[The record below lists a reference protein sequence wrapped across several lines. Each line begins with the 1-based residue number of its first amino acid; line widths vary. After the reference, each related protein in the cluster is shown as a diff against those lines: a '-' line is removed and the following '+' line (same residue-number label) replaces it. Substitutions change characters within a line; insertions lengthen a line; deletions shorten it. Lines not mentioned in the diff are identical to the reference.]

1 VQAPGPPGPI
11 PVRCTPCSPSHVD
24 VLYIYLGSISEIS
37 SLSLNAWWRTKAT
50 PGPSGAARP
59 EQKED
64 IHVAEA
70 TEEIVG
76 RAEEVA
82 CDCGCGCDAPAVE
95 EVPGKGRA
103 EPQAEAC
110 DCGCDCCAAA

>member
-1 VQAPGPPGPI
+1 M
-11 PVRCTPCSPSHVD
+11 
-24 VLYIYLGSISEIS
+24 
-37 SLSLNAWWRTKAT
+37 
-50 PGPSGAARP
+50 
-59 EQKED
+59 
-64 IHVAEA
+64 AEA

-95 EVPGKGRA
+95 EVPGKERA

-110 DCGCDCCAAA
+110 DCGCDCCVAA

>member
-1 VQAPGPPGPI
+1 MQAPSPPGAI
-11 PVRCTPCSPSHVD
+11 PVRCTPCNQSHVD
-24 VLYIYLGSISEIS
+24 VLYIYLDLSQT

-95 EVPGKGRA
+95 EVPGK
-103 EPQAEAC
+103 EAC
-110 DCGCDCCAAA
+110 DCGCDCCVAA